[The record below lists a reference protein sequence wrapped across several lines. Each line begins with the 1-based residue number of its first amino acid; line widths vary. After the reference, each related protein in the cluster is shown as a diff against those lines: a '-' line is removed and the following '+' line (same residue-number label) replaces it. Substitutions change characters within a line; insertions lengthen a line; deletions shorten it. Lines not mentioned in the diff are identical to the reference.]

1 MRIELSGSSNY
12 YENHHILPKSLG
24 GVNNSYNM
32 VLLTPRE
39 HFICHWLLIKIYPK
53 GSNERKKMLYAF
65 WSMKLKPTQ
74 KCERYINAR
83 AYELLRKEYVNVHRE
98 NMKVKQG
105 GVNNSH
111 FGKHWYTNRDTGE
124 NKHFKNPP
132 NEKWIKGKN
141 LFAGQTDKLPIKKYE
156 HIKYVK
162 ELWNLYHNGNYS
174 NVEQFCKQNNVK
186 DVRQKFRRII
196 PYFKRICETSKHNRF
211 DFPSNKN
218 LVGVFE

>member
-1 MRIELSGSSNY
+1 MKIEPSGSSNY

-111 FGKHWYTNRDTGE
+111 FGKHWFTNRNTGE
-124 NKHFKNPP
+124 CKHFIVAPDETWIEGRNLFHGE
-132 NEKWIKGKN
+132 NEKIKVT
-141 LFAGQTDKLPIKKYE
+141 Q
-156 HIKYVK
+156 K
-162 ELWNLYHNGNYS
+162 EFYRKLWNKYHSENWDCVSKFGEEN
-174 NVEQFCKQNNVK
+174 NIVEC
-186 DVRQKFRRII
+186 RRKFRKWI
-196 PYFKRICETSKHNRF
+196 PYFRNLSNKTKHNRF
-211 DFPSNKN
+211 NFPSNKD
-218 LVGVFE
+218 LIGVYE

>member
-24 GVNNSYNM
+24 GVNNSYNI

-65 WSMKLKPTQ
+65 WNMRKNPSPNYK
-74 KCERYINAR
+74 RYINAR

-105 GVNNSH
+105 GVNNSNY
-111 FGKHWYTNRDTGE
+111 GKHWFTNRNTGE
-124 NKHFKNPP
+124 SKHFIIAPDETWIEGRNLFRGE
-132 NEKWIKGKN
+132 NEKINYFN
-141 LFAGQTDKLPIKKYE
+141 LNQRIFIRKMWDK
-156 HIKYVK
+156 
-162 ELWNLYHNGNYS
+162 YHSENWTSVTNFG
-174 NVEQFCKQNNVK
+174 EANNIIEC
-186 DVRQKFRRII
+186 RRKFRRWI
-196 PYFKRICETSKHNRF
+196 PYFKKLSDKTKHNRF
-211 DFPSNKN
+211 NFPSNKD
-218 LVGVFE
+218 LIGVYE